1 MVECSDNHPTS
12 PQEVDPLEKHPLH
25 PDEGSPDVIEALQR
39 LSRKEIRGGGIED
52 TSSPWAVCAEKGSE
66 SILCSGWKND
76 QYEPAPP
83 LTDALHEVD
92 PLDKLPDEGS
102 PAVIEALRSL
112 SGKVVLLTAKVA
124 NLELLY
130 EKVVKKSVAGCE
142 VELRAKMEAIESL
155 PALMKEM
162 EESAKIN
169 MIHGTQIKEEIKE
182 LNRQLRGAAPPA
194 LHALRR
200 GVLLRRTE
208 RLHSRRKIAE
218 VAHTE
223 FGWDKA
229 ALIQFANEIS
239 NRLGLW
245 AIPAYVAVHTL
256 TLAFCLPYAVFF
268 EAGASLLFGFF
279 TAVLCVFAAKLLG
292 ASLSFWIGRLIL
304 KKSTSATK
312 WAKSNKYFSMLSRGV
327 ERDGWKFVLLA
338 RFSPIPSY
346 IINYAL
352 AATNVRF
359 FKDFLFPTIIGCLP
373 MILQNTS
380 IGSLAGAAVA
390 SASGSQKS
398 QIWSYV
404 FPSLGIASSVLI
416 SLRIKKYSAD
426 IMVNDSSTNI
436 SPSSE
441 TISDSNLEGTSRK
454 SQ

>member
-1 MVECSDNHPTS
+1 MDRLWLKVGI
-12 PQEVDPLEKHPLH
+12 VAL
-25 PDEGSPDVIEALQR
+25 VIGAMRE
-39 LSRKEIRGGGIED
+39 LSK
-52 TSSPWAVCAEKGSE
+52 
-66 SILCSGWKND
+66 
-76 QYEPAPP
+76 Q
-83 LTDALHEVD
+83 
-92 PLDKLPDEGS
+92 
-102 PAVIEALRSL
+102 
-112 SGKVVLLTAKVA
+112 
-124 NLELLY
+124 
-130 EKVVKKSVAGCE
+130 
-142 VELRAKMEAIESL
+142 
-155 PALMKEM
+155 
-162 EESAKIN
+162 
-169 MIHGTQIKEEIKE
+169 
-182 LNRQLRGAAPPA
+182 
-194 LHALRR
+194 
-200 GVLLRRTE
+200 
-208 RLHSRRKIAE
+208 
-218 VAHTE
+218 

-229 ALIQFANEIS
+229 AFIQFANEIS

-312 WAKSNKYFSMLSRGV
+312 WAESNKYFSMLSRGV